1 MDTQNVNTRKM
12 NEGELK
18 AMLRERAGEAG
29 IDLTDP
35 QNRFTIWSENGD
47 YFSYESNAA
56 DVFDKKRKLSACI
69 EKNGSRTAI
78 LDSFEDRLE
87 LVPSP
92 GRFSSFRT
100 A

>member
-1 MDTQNVNTRKM
+1 MNTQKMTRDK
-12 NEGELK
+12 LK
-18 AMLRERAGEAG
+18 AMLKERAREEK
-29 IDLTDP
+29 IDLCKP
-35 QNRFTIWSENGD
+35 EYRYTIWSDNRQS
-47 YFSYESNAA
+47 FSYESHAA
-56 DVFDKKRKLSACI
+56 DIFDKNRKISACI